1 MLRFVLF
8 SFLAFPIRNLRILDD
23 INFNENLN
31 NVLCSLGTIGYFIPK
46 ILKKEEKICDVD
58 DDCPLVLRCC
68 QIGKKKYCC
77 SPNNFVKMDLAY
89 SKEHVYPS

>member
-8 SFLAFPIRNLRILDD
+8 SFLTIPIRNLRVIND
-23 INFNENLN
+23 IDFNENLN

-46 ILKKEEKICDVD
+46 ILKKEKICDVD

-89 SKEHVYPS
+89 TNEHIQAN